1 MKTISDVID
10 LVKTYDEGCDCEL
23 IQKAYEYAERS
34 HDGVLRKSGE
44 PYIIHPIEVAYIL
57 AELECD
63 SETIAASLLHDVI
76 EDTEHVYDDIAEEF
90 GETVADL
97 VDGVTKITKLNY
109 TSAERQQVETY
120 RKMFVAMAKDIRVIL
135 IKLADRLHN
144 MRTLDAMSPAKQ
156 KIKSRETLDI
166 YAPIAHR
173 LGIYTIKM
181 ELEDLSLKYLE
192 PEKYRELIEK
202 VAQSRSE
209 RQEFIQKLI
218 DTLADKLDDENISYD
233 IYGRPK
239 HFYSI
244 YKKMEGGKSFEEIY
258 DLFAIRVLVESVNDC
273 YAVLGWVHT
282 LWKPMPNR
290 IKDYIAMPKS
300 NKYQSLHTTVIG
312 PGNKPFEIQIR
323 TYEMHRVAEYGIAAH
338 TLYKEGTKG
347 ADELGEWLRWLQD
360 IKDMES
366 EDLEEIKHD
375 LAMDEIF
382 VYTPKGKVIELPK
395 DSTPI
400 DFAYRIHSDIG
411 NKCIGAKVNGK
422 IVPLNHKLK
431 TTDFV
436 EIITKADSKG
446 PNRDWLNF
454 AVSNHARAKIRAFFR
469 KAAKEENV
477 AKGKAMM
484 ERELKNHKLTLND
497 IMKPEYLDFISD
509 RFNATGWDDLFS
521 SIGYGGLR
529 VRYVLGRIIERF
541 PNDFEK
547 EEAKPVIVKAP
558 KDDQSH
564 MVHIQGNNDFAVK
577 FAKCCM
583 PVPGDP
589 IIGYITRGRGVSVHR
604 SDCVNMLHSTEKDRF
619 ISVDWINK
627 SQSQSTK
634 NKFASELMIRA
645 VDRNKL
651 LSDVATLISNEGV
664 SISGISS
671 RIMKDS
677 TVNMNI
683 DVVISDTEQLERL
696 MAKIELIENII
707 SVYRI

>member
-1 MKTISDVID
+1 MSTIYDVVELMKKYDKDCDTN
-10 LVKTYDEGCDCEL
+10 LVM
-23 IQKAYEYAERS
+23 KAYEFAEDS
-34 HDGVLRKSGE
+34 HEGVFRKSGE
-44 PYIIHPIEVAYIL
+44 PYIIHPVEVAYIL
-57 AELECD
+57 AGLECD
-63 SETIAASLLHDVI
+63 AETIAASLLHDVI
-76 EDTEHVYDDIAEEF
+76 EDTDHDYDEIKELF
-90 GETVADL
+90 GETVANL

-181 ELEDLSLKYLE
+181 ELEDLAFRYLE
-192 PEKYRELIEK
+192 PEKYRDLIK
-202 VAQSRSE
+202 RVAETKAE
-209 RQEFIQKLI
+209 RQEFVNTLI
-218 DTLADKLDDENISYD
+218 DTLSEKLEAENTEFSIS
-233 IYGRPK
+233 GRPK

-244 YKKMEGGKSFEEIY
+244 YKKMEGGKAFEEIF
-258 DLFAIRVLVESVNDC
+258 DLIAIRVLVDTPADC

-323 TYEMHRVAEYGIAAH
+323 TYEMHKVAEYGIAAH
-338 TLYKEGTKG
+338 SLYKEGAKG

-360 IKDMES
+360 IRDMDS

-375 LAMDEIF
+375 LEMDEIF
-382 VYTPKGKVIELPK
+382 VYTPKGKVIELPA
-395 DSTPI
+395 DATPI

-446 PNRDWLNF
+446 PSRDWLTF
-454 AVSNHARAKIRAFFR
+454 VVSNHARSKIRAFFR
-469 KAAKEENV
+469 KAAKDENII
-477 AKGKAMM
+477 KGRDMV
-484 ERELKNHKLTLND
+484 ERELKNNKLTLGD
-497 IMKPEYLDFISD
+497 IMKNEYLDFICD
-509 RFNATGWDDLFS
+509 RFNVSGWDDLFS

-541 PNDFEK
+541 PQDFPQ
-547 EEAKPVIVKAP
+547 EEVKPTLVKAP
-558 KDDQSH
+558 KSEKDNV
-564 MVHIQGNNDFAVK
+564 VHIQGNNDFAVK

-589 IIGYITRGRGVSVHR
+589 IIGYITRGRGVTVHR
-604 SDCVNMLHSTEKDRF
+604 ADCVNMLHSDEKDRF
-619 ISVDWINK
+619 ISVDWIDKPASAKK
-627 SQSQSTK
+627 SQFS
-634 NKFASELMIRA
+634 SELVIRA
-645 VDRNKL
+645 IDRNKL

-683 DVVISDTEQLERL
+683 DVVISDTEQLDRL
-696 MAKIELIENII
+696 MAKLELIQNVL
-707 SVYRI
+707 SVHRI